1 MINNRLFF
9 IVSGIAIFL
18 ASCATPSSPT
28 GGPPDEEG
36 PIIVETDPETGT
48 VNFSGESIVLH
59 LNEWVNRGSLTQ
71 AIIVE
76 PDIGIG
82 YELDWGRRSVAIE
95 FDQAIPDSTT
105 LIVSVGTELT
115 DQNGNKMVSPVKVAV
130 STGPEIDEGKVVGRV
145 VNAETGEG
153 DEGHRILLYHAPVDL
168 SQKADYITSTDTS
181 GVFEFSYLRE
191 GKYKA
196 FWVEDRNRNK
206 IWERDSERAQL
217 FSQEFITLTES
228 DADTLGTVYITPVDT
243 TQPVLQGV
251 GLFSSQRLRMRFSE
265 DIQFTDSTEITVT
278 DTLGNFYS
286 EAYPLYIPPEEPY
299 ILFAHSEEP
308 LLQTSAY
315 ALELEGIVDEFG
327 NPLKE
332 VSQTFVGSAQ
342 EDTTQQ
348 RIIMRNNL
356 NGYYPADPV
365 EVTYAKPIDDPAIVD
380 SLKIVKGN
388 ELIEDWPNVEV
399 ERNVLRISPNPRWQE
414 GLDYEIRVWDP
425 VIGDYRKFS
434 PDVWYASQLGALNI
448 MAADSTIQNIHLRI
462 ENKESGI
469 VRDTVFSGQVE
480 IEKLPP
486 LTYTV
491 TAYRDQNENG
501 EWDFG
506 QVAPYVKPEPYFI
519 QTNVQVQPSMTG
531 DLTITFRNEDQN

>member
-1 MINNRLFF
+1 MSNCRRLCLWTAAL
-9 IVSGIAIFL
+9 IL
-18 ASCATPSSPT
+18 AGCATPSSPT

-36 PIIVETDPETGT
+36 PVIVATDPETGT
-48 VNFSGESIVLH
+48 VNFSGESIILH
-59 LNEWVNRGSLTQ
+59 FNEWVNRGSLAQ

-76 PDIGIG
+76 PDIGID

-95 FDQAIPDSTT
+95 FDQSIPDSTT

-115 DQNGNKMVSPVKVAV
+115 DTNGNQMVSPAKVAV

-145 VNAETGEG
+145 INAETGEG
-153 DEGHRILLYHAPVDL
+153 DEGQRILLYHAPVDL
-168 SQKADYITSTDTS
+168 SEKADYTASTDTS
-181 GVFEFSYLRE
+181 GAFEFSYLRE

-206 IWERDSERAQL
+206 IWEQESERAQP
-217 FSQEFITLTES
+217 FSREFIELTES

-265 DIQFTDSTEITVT
+265 DIQLTDSTEIAVT

-286 EAYPLYIPPEEPY
+286 DVFPLYFPPDEPY
-299 ILFAHSEEP
+299 ILFAHSEKT
-308 LLQTSAY
+308 LTQTSTY
-315 ALELEGIVDEFG
+315 TLEMEGIVDEFG

-332 VSQTFVGSAQ
+332 VSQTFIGSAQ

-348 RIIMRNNL
+348 RIIRRNNL
-356 NGYYPADPV
+356 SGYYPADPV
-365 EVTYAKPIDDPAIVD
+365 VVTYAKPIDDPAIVD
-380 SLKIVKGN
+380 SLKVVKGN
-388 ELIEDWPNVEV
+388 ELIEDWPNVDV
-399 ERNVLRISPNPRWQE
+399 EQNVLRISPNPSWQE

-425 VIGDYRKFS
+425 IIDDYRKFS
-434 PDVWYASQLGALNI
+434 PDVWHTSQLGTLNI
-448 MAADSTIQNIHLRI
+448 IVADSTLKNIHLRI
-462 ENKESGI
+462 ENEESGI
-469 VRDTVFSGQVE
+469 VRDTVFTEQVE

-506 QVAPYVKPEPYFI
+506 RVEPYVKPEPYFI
-519 QTNVQVQPSMTG
+519 QTGVQVQPSMTG
-531 DLTITFRNEDQN
+531 DLTITFRNEY